1 MSKIKQMLLLKE
13 SGQSNRQAAKE
24 LGMDTDAS
32 RGFSPSTVAGQ
43 NAGEYIRHGMTV
55 IMITHNLQWLDEYPG
70 RVLKCEERHLTD
82 LSDGGKCLTEEQPQ
96 NE

>member
-1 MSKIKQMLLLKE
+1 MAGKITEMSKIKQMLLLKE

-55 IMITHNLQWLDEYPG
+55 IITGATGTGKSYLACALITG
-70 RVLKCEERHLTD
+70 ICERI
-82 LSDGGKCLTEEQPQ
+82 
-96 NE
+96 